1 MQAPPHVAGT
11 PFTLLA
17 RESNGG
23 ACESWIVRGWEPE
36 MAMYFD
42 GIGASLQTVID
53 LDLEEGFVELLR
65 TFRAP
70 RA

>member
-1 MQAPPHVAGT
+1 MT
-11 PFTLLA
+11 
-17 RESNGG
+17 R
-23 ACESWIVRGWEPE
+23 
-36 MAMYFD
+36 YFA

-70 RA
+70 KG